1 MKLKIYMDDHC
12 KVIQNVCVFNV
23 DQKTKMATTA
33 ELSFSKNVDIKFSAH
48 IESYRKYNKN
58 VLHWWKQD
66 YTIMINVCPL
76 EIAFICRLEKQI
88 CQLLLAIGTI

>member
-1 MKLKIYMDDHC
+1 MDDHC

-58 VLHWWKQD
+58 VLH
-66 YTIMINVCPL
+66 
-76 EIAFICRLEKQI
+76 
-88 CQLLLAIGTI
+88 